1 MLESMTLTVGG
12 ECEMTAKLEY
22 RAKIDALV
30 RNTLDEM
37 QCQPI
42 LFVGSGLSRRYSNL
56 PSWVG
61 LLANIATEVGM
72 NEAEFSYL
80 VQKHGGSMIAAGT
93 ELSDR
98 VFEWAWKDGKENFPE
113 NLYHQTSRKN
123 LFIKHLA
130 AQIILRD
137 ASDPFSEESS
147 FKDEVKKLSQ
157 IKPHAIITTNYDHTL
172 TSIFPDYE
180 EVVGQQIIKSNLDYF
195 GEIFKIHGSVS
206 DPASIIMD
214 EEDYQGYN
222 RKRKYLS
229 AKVLTYLSE
238 HPVFIFGYGVNDPNV
253 VEIID
258 DVGEVLG
265 SDDQLIPNLFHV
277 SWIEK
282 PDYEGGIAE
291 ERLIAGGQGKYRVR
305 SIEADE
311 FSWIF
316 QALSQEREL
325 SGLNTKLL
333 RALLSRTYNLI
344 RTDIPRKKFEVN
356 YEMLEHVVSD
366 QEKLPSLIGISKAE
380 NSNMTHP
387 YVLSQVGQKLG
398 YAGWH
403 GAEKLLKK
411 VVSETGVDLK
421 KSDNR
426 FHVKIKTGVK
436 SGARKWSDAAV
447 DVLKK
452 VRDGEDYELD
462 M

>member
-1 MLESMTLTVGG
+1 M
-12 ECEMTAKLEY
+12 
-22 RAKIDALV
+22 
-30 RNTLDEM
+30 
-37 QCQPI
+37 
-42 LFVGSGLSRRYSNL
+42 
-56 PSWVG
+56 
-61 LLANIATEVGM
+61 
-72 NEAEFSYL
+72 
-80 VQKHGGSMIAAGT
+80 AA
-93 ELSDR
+93 
-98 VFEWAWKDGKENFPE
+98 
-113 NLYHQTSRKN
+113 H
-123 LFIKHLA
+123 
-130 AQIILRD
+130 IILRE
-137 ASDPFSEESS
+137 SRDPLSEENKY
-147 FKDEVKKLSQ
+147 KDEVVKLTQ
-157 IKPHAIITTNYDHTL
+157 IKPHAIITTNYDNVL
-172 TSIFPDYE
+172 KEIFPDYE
-180 EVVGQQIIKSNLDYF
+180 EVVGQKIIKSNLDYF

-206 DPASIIMD
+206 DPSSIIMD
-214 EEDYQGYN
+214 KDDYDGYN

-277 SWIEK
+277 TWKEK
-282 PDYEGGIAE
+282 PDYEGGVADE
-291 ERLIAGGQGKYRVR
+291 KLIAGGQGKYRVR
-305 SIEADE
+305 SIETDE

-356 YEMLEHVVSD
+356 YETLEHVVSD

-403 GAEKLLKK
+403 GAEKLIKRIAN
-411 VVSETGVDLK
+411 ETGIDIK
-421 KSDNR
+421 KTDNQY
-426 FHVKIKTGVK
+426 HVKIKTGVK
-436 SGARKWSDAAV
+436 SGARKWSHAAV
-447 DVLKK
+447 DILRK
-452 VRDGEDYELD
+452 VRDGEKYDVSI
-462 M
+462 